1 MMIACVS
8 PHSERPSDAE
18 VWTGAETSKNKVPL
32 RETRSAITMAQSE
45 LSTRRGDDTA
55 ELRARYNQLCAA
67 LTMSAGTN
75 SAVADR
81 VLQELQG
88 LAQKIAFRQAERD
101 SASLPPAVAAPDTTA
116 SPTAPRSD
124 ARPVHGKGNVISFRC
139 RVKGRAREN
148 PRLPAALSALTDR
161 TPIVPFGS
169 SPERPQPATAARR
182 QKTPASEP
190 PMVAAVAAV
199 AKQGAELE
207 RLVRKSEDQSRILE
221 LLEGRLGRSDDT
233 PLSSEVAALRS
244 AASRQ
249 GEQLVSLATAVHRLA
264 KLLAA
269 HPPQDRR

>member
-1 MMIACVS
+1 
-8 PHSERPSDAE
+8 
-18 VWTGAETSKNKVPL
+18 
-32 RETRSAITMAQSE
+32 MAQSE

-55 ELRARYNQLCAA
+55 ELRTRYNQLCAA

-75 SAVADR
+75 SAVAER
-81 VLQELQG
+81 VLQELQA

-101 SASLPPAVAAPDTTA
+101 SASRPPAGAPPTAAA
-116 SPTAPRSD
+116 SPSAPRGD
-124 ARPVHGKGNVISFRC
+124 ARPAHGKGNVIAFRC
-139 RVKGRAREN
+139 RVQGRVRAN

-161 TPIVPFGS
+161 TPIVAFES
-169 SPERPQPATAARR
+169 SPKQPEPAAPPHR
-182 QKTPASEP
+182 QKTPAADP

-221 LLEGRLGRSDDT
+221 LLEGRLGRSEDA
-233 PLSSEVAALRS
+233 PQLSVEVAALRS
-244 AASRQ
+244 AAARQ

>member
-1 MMIACVS
+1 
-8 PHSERPSDAE
+8 
-18 VWTGAETSKNKVPL
+18 
-32 RETRSAITMAQSE
+32 MAQSE

-55 ELRARYNQLCAA
+55 ELRTRYNQLCAA

-75 SAVADR
+75 SAVAER
-81 VLQELQG
+81 VLQELQA
-88 LAQKIAFRQAERD
+88 LAQKIAFRQAEHD
-101 SASLPPAVAAPDTTA
+101 SASRPPAAAAP
-116 SPTAPRSD
+116 SPPRSD
-124 ARPVHGKGNVISFRC
+124 ARAVQGKGNVIAFRC
-139 RVKGRAREN
+139 RVKGRTREN

-161 TPIVPFGS
+161 TPIVAFES
-169 SPERPQPATAARR
+169 SPKQPEPAAPPHR
-182 QKTPASEP
+182 QKTAAADP

-221 LLEGRLGRSDDT
+221 LLEGRLGKSEDA
-233 PLSSEVAALRS
+233 PQLSAEVAALRS
-244 AASRQ
+244 AAARQ

>member
-1 MMIACVS
+1 
-8 PHSERPSDAE
+8 
-18 VWTGAETSKNKVPL
+18 
-32 RETRSAITMAQSE
+32 MAQSE
-45 LSTRRGDDTA
+45 LATRRGDDTA
-55 ELRARYNQLCAA
+55 ELRARYNQLCAT

-81 VLQELQG
+81 VLQELQA

-101 SASLPPAVAAPDTTA
+101 SASRPPVSTAPTGTAAPV
-116 SPTAPRSD
+116 APRAE
-124 ARPVHGKGNVISFRC
+124 ARPAHGKGNVIAFRC
-139 RVKGRAREN
+139 RVKGRTREN
-148 PRLPAALSALTDR
+148 PRLSAALSALTDR
-161 TPIVPFGS
+161 TPVVAFDSGA
-169 SPERPQPATAARR
+169 ERPQPAATARR
-182 QKTPASEP
+182 QNTPATPEP
-190 PMVAAVAAV
+190 PVIAAV

-221 LLEGRLGRSDDT
+221 LLAGRLGKSEDT

>member
-1 MMIACVS
+1 
-8 PHSERPSDAE
+8 
-18 VWTGAETSKNKVPL
+18 
-32 RETRSAITMAQSE
+32 MAQSE

-75 SAVADR
+75 SAVAER
-81 VLQELQG
+81 VLQELQA

-101 SASLPPAVAAPDTTA
+101 SASHPPASSAPAPAAST
-116 SPTAPRSD
+116 SAPRGD
-124 ARPVHGKGNVISFRC
+124 ARPVHGKGNVIAFRC
-139 RVKGRAREN
+139 RVKGRSREN

-161 TPIVPFGS
+161 TPVVAFES
-169 SPERPQPATAARR
+169 AAEQPAPAADAAKIR
-182 QKTPASEP
+182 QRATPMEP
-190 PMVAAVAAV
+190 PMVAAV

-207 RLVRKSEDQSRILE
+207 RLVQKSEDQSRILE
-221 LLEGRLGRSDDT
+221 LLEGRLGKSEGT
-233 PLSSEVAALRS
+233 PQLSAEVAALRS

-269 HPPQDRR
+269 HPHQDRR

>member
-1 MMIACVS
+1 
-8 PHSERPSDAE
+8 
-18 VWTGAETSKNKVPL
+18 
-32 RETRSAITMAQSE
+32 MAQSE

-75 SAVADR
+75 SAVAER
-81 VLQELQG
+81 VLQELQA

-101 SASLPPAVAAPDTTA
+101 SANHPPPTGAAPAPAA
-116 SPTAPRSD
+116 STNAPRGD
-124 ARPVHGKGNVISFRC
+124 ARPLHGKGNVIAFRC
-139 RVKGRAREN
+139 RVKGRSREN

-161 TPIVPFGS
+161 TPIVPFESG
-169 SPERPQPATAARR
+169 PERPAPAVDAAKRR
-182 QKTPASEP
+182 QSARGAAPTEP
-190 PMVAAVAAV
+190 PMVAAV

-207 RLVRKSEDQSRILE
+207 RLVQKSADQSRILE
-221 LLEGRLGRSDDT
+221 LLEGRLGNSEGA
-233 PLSSEVAALRS
+233 PQLSAEVAALRS

-269 HPPQDRR
+269 HPQQDRR

>member
-1 MMIACVS
+1 
-8 PHSERPSDAE
+8 
-18 VWTGAETSKNKVPL
+18 
-32 RETRSAITMAQSE
+32 MAQSE

-81 VLQELQG
+81 VLQELQA

-101 SASLPPAVAAPDTTA
+101 SASHPPAVAAPAATA

-124 ARPVHGKGNVISFRC
+124 ARPVLGKGNVIAFRC
-139 RVKGRAREN
+139 RLKGRAREN

-161 TPIVPFGS
+161 TPIAPFES
-169 SPERPQPATAARR
+169 SPERPQPATPARR

-207 RLVRKSEDQSRILE
+207 RLVRKSDDQSRILE
-221 LLEGRLGRSDDT
+221 LIEGRLERSEDA
-233 PLSSEVAALRS
+233 PQLSVEVAALRS
-244 AASRQ
+244 AAARQ
-249 GEQLVSLATAVHRLA
+249 GEQMVSLATAVHRLA

-269 HPPQDRR
+269 HPQQDRR

>member
-1 MMIACVS
+1 
-8 PHSERPSDAE
+8 
-18 VWTGAETSKNKVPL
+18 
-32 RETRSAITMAQSE
+32 MAQSE

-81 VLQELQG
+81 VLQELQA

-101 SASLPPAVAAPDTTA
+101 TASRPPAPTKAPA
-116 SPTAPRSD
+116 VPRTET
-124 ARPVHGKGNVISFRC
+124 RPVHGKGNVIAFRC
-139 RVKGRAREN
+139 RIKGRAREN

-161 TPIVPFGS
+161 TPVVSFDS
-169 SPERPQPATAARR
+169 SLERPQPTPATPR
-182 QKTPASEP
+182 QKARDAAPTAVEP
-190 PMVAAVAAV
+190 PMVAAV

-221 LLEGRLGRSDDT
+221 QLEGRLGRSEHA
-233 PLSSEVAALRS
+233 PQLSAEVAALRS
-244 AASRQ
+244 AAARQ

>member
-1 MMIACVS
+1 MV
-8 PHSERPSDAE
+8 
-18 VWTGAETSKNKVPL
+18 
-32 RETRSAITMAQSE
+32 QSE

-55 ELRARYNQLCAA
+55 ELRARYNQLCAT

-81 VLQELQG
+81 VLQELQA

-101 SASLPPAVAAPDTTA
+101 SASRPPAGTAPAAA
-116 SPTAPRSD
+116 SPAPPRAE
-124 ARPVHGKGNVISFRC
+124 ARPVHHGKGNVIAFRC
-139 RVKGRAREN
+139 RVKGRTREN
-148 PRLPAALSALTDR
+148 PRLSAALSALTDR
-161 TPIVPFGS
+161 TPVVAFDS
-169 SPERPQPATAARR
+169 SAERPQPAAATRR
-182 QKTPASEP
+182 QHAPAAPEP
-190 PMVAAVAAV
+190 PVIAAV

>member
-1 MMIACVS
+1 
-8 PHSERPSDAE
+8 
-18 VWTGAETSKNKVPL
+18 
-32 RETRSAITMAQSE
+32 MAQSE

-75 SAVADR
+75 SAAAER
-81 VLQELQG
+81 VLQELQA
-88 LAQKIAFRQAERD
+88 LAQKIAFRQAEHD
-101 SASLPPAVAAPDTTA
+101 SASKPSAAAPA
-116 SPTAPRSD
+116 APSPAE
-124 ARPVHGKGNVISFRC
+124 ARPTHHGKGNVIAFRC

-161 TPIVPFGS
+161 TPIVPFESGA
-169 SPERPQPATAARR
+169 ERIQPAATQQRHKAQTA
-182 QKTPASEP
+182 PGEP
-190 PMVAAVAAV
+190 PVVAAV

-221 LLEGRLGRSDDT
+221 LLEGRLGRSEEA
-233 PLSSEVAALRS
+233 PQLSVEVAALRS
-244 AASRQ
+244 AAARQ
-249 GEQLVSLATAVHRLA
+249 GEQLMSLATAVHRLA

>member
-1 MMIACVS
+1 
-8 PHSERPSDAE
+8 
-18 VWTGAETSKNKVPL
+18 
-32 RETRSAITMAQSE
+32 MAQSE

-67 LTMSAGTN
+67 LTMSAGTD

-81 VLQELQG
+81 VLQELQA

-101 SASLPPAVAAPDTTA
+101 SASRPPAGAAPAAATA
-116 SPTAPRSD
+116 AATPQTE
-124 ARPVHGKGNVISFRC
+124 ARRIHGKGNVVAFRC
-139 RVKGRAREN
+139 RVKGRTREN

-161 TPIVPFGS
+161 IPIVTFDS
-169 SPERPQPATAARR
+169 SPERPQPAAASPTRRQNVKAAATAAV
-182 QKTPASEP
+182 EP
-190 PMVAAVAAV
+190 PMIAAV

-221 LLEGRLGRSDDT
+221 LLEGRLGKSDDA
-233 PLSSEVAALRS
+233 PQLSAEVAALRS
-244 AASRQ
+244 AAARQ
-249 GEQLVSLATAVHRLA
+249 GDQLVSLATAVHRLA

>member
-1 MMIACVS
+1 
-8 PHSERPSDAE
+8 
-18 VWTGAETSKNKVPL
+18 
-32 RETRSAITMAQSE
+32 MAQSE

-81 VLQELQG
+81 VLQELQA

-101 SASLPPAVAAPDTTA
+101 SANRPPASAAPSSA
-116 SPTAPRSD
+116 PSPTAPRTE
-124 ARPVHGKGNVISFRC
+124 ARAAHGKGNVIAFRC
-139 RVKGRAREN
+139 RVKGRSREN

-161 TPIVPFGS
+161 TPIVPFES
-169 SPERPQPATAARR
+169 SAQPTAAPPRPKTR
-182 QKTPASEP
+182 DATPTPAEP
-190 PMVAAVAAV
+190 PMVAAV

-221 LLEGRLGRSDDT
+221 LLEGRLGRSEDA
-233 PLSSEVAALRS
+233 PQLSAEVAALRS
-244 AASRQ
+244 AAARQ

>member
-1 MMIACVS
+1 
-8 PHSERPSDAE
+8 
-18 VWTGAETSKNKVPL
+18 
-32 RETRSAITMAQSE
+32 MAQSE

-81 VLQELQG
+81 VLQELQA

-101 SASLPPAVAAPDTTA
+101 SANRPPPAAATPATPQ
-116 SPTAPRSD
+116 SE
-124 ARPVHGKGNVISFRC
+124 ARAVPGKGNVIAFRC
-139 RVKGRAREN
+139 RVKGGRSREN

-161 TPIVPFGS
+161 TPVVPFET
-169 SPERPQPATAARR
+169 SPERPQTPPQKPRSATPPPA
-182 QKTPASEP
+182 EP
-190 PMVAAVAAV
+190 PMVAAV

-221 LLEGRLGRSDDT
+221 MLEGRLGSSEGA
-233 PLSSEVAALRS
+233 PQLSAEVAALRS
-244 AASRQ
+244 AAARQ
-249 GEQLVSLATAVHRLA
+249 SEQLVSLATAVHRLA